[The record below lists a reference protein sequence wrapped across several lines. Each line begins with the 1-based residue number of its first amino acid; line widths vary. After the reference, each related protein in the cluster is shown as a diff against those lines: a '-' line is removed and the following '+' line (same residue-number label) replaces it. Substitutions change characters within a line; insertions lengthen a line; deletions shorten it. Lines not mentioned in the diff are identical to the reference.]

1 MNTKNIL
8 FMLLL
13 ALTAVRNNMI
23 EWRNI
28 KRITYLLTVMT
39 KKAYLYWH
47 AWMNEW
53 KPVWLVLPNYNIATA
68 ICGCCLATLLLWLRL
83 LLLPIDD
90 DDDDNFLFLL
100 LWITCN
106 EEEIKHSSIFLSFIL
121 PHYQLSDRR
130 AIAAHNTKQQT
141 DQHSNAARTTVATTR
156 NRSINIT

>member
-1 MNTKNIL
+1 
-8 FMLLL
+8 MLLL

-23 EWRNI
+23 EWKNI

-68 ICGCCLATLLLWLRL
+68 ICGYCLATLLLWLL

-106 EEEIKHSSIFLSFIL
+106 EEEIKHSSIFLSFIP
-121 PHYQLSDRR
+121 PHYQLFDSRDRSTQ
-130 AIAAHNTKQQT
+130 HQT
-141 DQHSNAARTTVATTR
+141 T
-156 NRSINIT
+156 NRSTQQCSKNNSSDNSKSINKHNITSYPLINL

>member
-1 MNTKNIL
+1 
-8 FMLLL
+8 
-13 ALTAVRNNMI
+13 MI

-106 EEEIKHSSIFLSFIL
+106 EEEIKHFNISFI
-121 PHYQLSDRR
+121 HFTSLSTLRSSRDRSTQ
-130 AIAAHNTKQQT
+130 HQT
-141 DQHSNAARTTVATTR
+141 T
-156 NRSINIT
+156 NRSTQQCSKNNSSDNSKSINKHNITSYPLINL